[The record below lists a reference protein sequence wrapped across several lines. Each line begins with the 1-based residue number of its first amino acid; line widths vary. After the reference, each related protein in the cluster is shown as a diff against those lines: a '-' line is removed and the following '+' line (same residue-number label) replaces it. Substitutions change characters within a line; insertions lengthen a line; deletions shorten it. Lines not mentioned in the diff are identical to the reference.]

1 MARFIYT
8 NFKPLSQD
16 ARMHGGAS
24 YRTSYHVGEKSESS
38 VLGGGDLGWLGGGAR
53 RRPSHQPDSGALR
66 DSAGRSD
73 QRRVPGSSVDQR
85 GCPLI
90 GGAGRSVQRV
100 EDVRLSLLAEIATTV
115 PAGRDLR
122 FITTGLKIT
131 TDLERIGDMAV
142 NFCERALEL
151 NQEPQLKP
159 YIDIPRMATIS
170 QRMIRESLD
179 AFVREDTDLALKVC
193 KDDQEVDDLNSQIF
207 RETISFMIGDPLTIN
222 RAMKISSISK
232 YLERIADHATNI
244 AEMVIFMVKGKS
256 IRHMKELPA
265 SI

>member
-1 MARFIYT
+1 MSATTEHTDKRYEEELKKLREEILY
-8 NFKPLSQD
+8 
-16 ARMHGGAS
+16 MGGLVEDQIQKAVK
-24 YRTSYHVGEKSESS
+24 TLV
-38 VLGGGDLGWLGGGAR
+38 D
-53 RRPSHQPDSGALR
+53 R
-66 DSAGRSD
+66 DSELAQIIIERD
-73 QRRVPGSSVDQR
+73 HEVNRLDVDIDDI
-85 GCPLI
+85 CI
-90 GGAGRSVQRV
+90 K
-100 EDVRLSLLAEIATTV
+100 LLALHQ

-142 NFCERALEL
+142 NICERALEL

-159 YIDIPRMATIS
+159 YIDIPRMARIS

-193 KDDQEVDDLNSQIF
+193 KDDDEVDQLNVQIF
-207 RETISFMIGDPLTIN
+207 RETLSFMLENAQTIS
-222 RAMKISSISK
+222 RATKIASVSK

-256 IRHMKELPA
+256 IRHMKVLPPA
-265 SI
+265 V

>member
-1 MARFIYT
+1 MEHTDKRYEEELKKLREEILY
-8 NFKPLSQD
+8 
-16 ARMHGGAS
+16 MGGLVEDQIQKAVK
-24 YRTSYHVGEKSESS
+24 TLV
-38 VLGGGDLGWLGGGAR
+38 D
-53 RRPSHQPDSGALR
+53 R
-66 DSAGRSD
+66 DSELAQVIIERD
-73 QRRVPGSSVDQR
+73 HEVNRLD
-85 GCPLI
+85 
-90 GGAGRSVQRV
+90 V
-100 EDVRLSLLAEIATTV
+100 EIDDICIKLLALHQ

-142 NFCERALEL
+142 NICERALEL

-159 YIDIPRMATIS
+159 YIDIPRMARVS

-193 KDDQEVDDLNSQIF
+193 KDDDEVDQLNAQIF
-207 RETISFMIGDPLTIN
+207 RETLTYMLENAQTIS
-222 RAMKISSISK
+222 RATKIASVSK

-256 IRHMKELPA
+256 IRHMKVLPPA
-265 SI
+265 V

>member
-1 MARFIYT
+1 MKAEHTDKKYEEDLKKLREEILY
-8 NFKPLSQD
+8 
-16 ARMHGGAS
+16 MGGLVEDQIQKA
-24 YRTSYHVGEKSESS
+24 VSS
-38 VLGGGDLGWLGGGAR
+38 LVD
-53 RRPSHQPDSGALR
+53 R
-66 DSAGRSD
+66 DSKLAE
-73 QRRVPGSSVDQR
+73 V
-85 GCPLI
+85 I
-90 GGAGRSVQRV
+90 V
-100 EDVRLSLLAEIATTV
+100 ERDHEVNRLDVEIDDLCIKLLALHQ

-142 NFCERALEL
+142 NICERALEL

-159 YIDIPRMATIS
+159 YIDIPRMAQIS

-193 KDDQEVDDLNSQIF
+193 KDDQQVDDLNSQIF
-207 RETISFMIGDPLTIN
+207 REVISFMIEDPHTIN

-256 IRHMKELPA
+256 IRHLKEIPQ